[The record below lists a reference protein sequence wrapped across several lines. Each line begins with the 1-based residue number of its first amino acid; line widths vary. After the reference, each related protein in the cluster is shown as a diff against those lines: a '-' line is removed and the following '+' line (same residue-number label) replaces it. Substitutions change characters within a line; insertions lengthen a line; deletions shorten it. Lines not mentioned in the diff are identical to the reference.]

1 MTRKTSFF
9 LGTVSFLFLAGQ
21 AGFTSMHLLLLALL
35 PFLINGIIK
44 KFTTFSSGPFYLES
58 LPRQVQWLI
67 RFHLEKPAPD
77 ELDEKDI
84 FQARKLLFVF
94 TTIALLILFTY
105 TFFSLY
111 GVLNGS
117 IKATPETLGFFIFNL
132 VINIVLLAIIRYERR
147 LIQQSEVS
155 QNEEKLLCR
164 LRFMNFFILA
174 SMLNLVLQQGLNYLG
189 EELYNNLRIFQI
201 TDGIFIGLA
210 ISVLFISFEA
220 LIGMLRRI
228 RSMASFSGNI
238 EPIEES
244 YLIRAFFAEESFG
257 ASLSRFSQDL
267 LGLDLKQ
274 SRVVVFLFSVFEP
287 AILFST
293 ILAWLLTS
301 FVIVGPDEAGIIYRF
316 GSMTTENF
324 AEPGITTKLPW
335 PFGEYRLIKKDEV
348 RIANI
353 GFEPVKGTNHI
364 IWTKSHAK
372 ENFNLVAGDG
382 LELISIDCQIMYK
395 IDQVR
400 DYLMNYQN
408 PDELL
413 TAAAYRFLTRETVC
427 SSFDSIMGR
436 DRREFAET
444 LKDHIQKELDE
455 KKTGVRIVKIVFL
468 AMHPPI
474 EVAPVFEDVISA
486 QIDKNTSELAA
497 LTESIH
503 NRHMHKAFAAGEIF
517 AAKGQAL
524 TSIAEATG
532 QGQAFISQSI
542 GFNAAPDLSKFR
554 LKLESLQKLVENKK
568 LFVIDPS
575 LLRPSDRLIL
585 RIAE

>member
-1 MTRKTSFF
+1 
-9 LGTVSFLFLAGQ
+9 
-21 AGFTSMHLLLLALL
+21 MHLLLLALL
-35 PFLINGIIK
+35 PFLVSEIME
-44 KFTTFSSGPFYLES
+44 KFMFFSTGPFLLDS
-58 LPRQVQWLI
+58 FPRQVQWLI
-67 RFHLEKPAPD
+67 RFHLEKRAPD

-84 FQARKLLFVF
+84 FQAKKLLFVF
-94 TTIALLILFTY
+94 TVIALLILFAYSFIT
-105 TFFSLY
+105 LY
-111 GVLNGS
+111 GALNGS
-117 IKATPETLGFFIFNL
+117 IKANPETPGLFIFNL
-132 VINIVLLAIIRYERR
+132 AINIVLLAIIRYERR
-147 LIQQSEVS
+147 LIQQSEVGQS
-155 QNEEKLLCR
+155 EEKLLCR

-174 SMLNLVLQQGLNYLG
+174 NMLNLVMQQGLNYLG

-201 TDGIFIGLA
+201 YDGIFIGLT
-210 ISVLFISFEA
+210 ISVLFISIET
-220 LIGMLRRI
+220 LIGLFRRI
-228 RSMASFSGNI
+228 RSMANFSDNF
-238 EPIEES
+238 EPMEES

-287 AILFST
+287 AIIFST

-301 FVIVGPDEAGIIYRF
+301 FLIVGPDEAGIIYQF
-316 GSMTTENF
+316 GNITPGNY
-324 AEPGITTKLPW
+324 AEPGITMKLPW
-335 PFGEYRLIKKDEV
+335 PFGEYRLIKKEEV

-353 GFEPVKGTNHI
+353 GFEPVKGTNNI

-400 DYLMNYQN
+400 DYLMNFQN
-408 PDELL
+408 PDEVL
-413 TAAAYRFLTRETVC
+413 TAIAYRYLTRETVC
-427 SSFDSIMGR
+427 SSFDSIMSR

-474 EVAPVFEDVISA
+474 EVAPVFEDVISS

-568 LFVIDPS
+568 LFVVDRS
-575 LLRPSDRLIL
+575 LFRPSDRLIL

>member
-9 LGTVSFLFLAGQ
+9 LGTVGFLFLSVQ
-21 AGFTSMHLLLLALL
+21 AGLASMHILLLALL

-44 KFTTFSSGPFYLES
+44 KFTTLSFDPFYLES
-58 LPRQVQWLI
+58 FPRPIQGLI
-67 RFHLEKPAPD
+67 RFHLDKPAPN

-84 FQARKLLFVF
+84 LQARKLLFVF
-94 TTIALLILFTY
+94 TTIALLILFVY
-105 TFFSLY
+105 AFLALFKI
-111 GVLNGS
+111 LNGS
-117 IKATPETLGFFIFNL
+117 INANPETSGVFIFNL
-132 VINIVLLAIIRYERR
+132 IINIALLTSIRYERR

-155 QNEEKLLCR
+155 QYEEKLLCR
-164 LRFMNFFILA
+164 LRFMNFFILINIF
-174 SMLNLVLQQGLNYLG
+174 NLSLQQGLNYFG
-189 EELYNNLRIFQI
+189 EMLYYNLRIFQI
-201 TDGIFIGLA
+201 TDGIFIGMT
-210 ISVLFISFEA
+210 ISVLIITFES
-220 LIGMLRRI
+220 LIGTLRRI
-228 RSMASFSGNI
+228 RSMASFSASI
-238 EPIEES
+238 EPMEES
-244 YLIRAFFAEESFG
+244 YLIRAFFAEESFA

-274 SRVVVFLFSVFEP
+274 SRVVAFLFSVFEP

-348 RIANI
+348 RVANI

-413 TAAAYRFLTRETVC
+413 TAAAYRYVTRETVC

-444 LKDHIQKELDE
+444 LKTLIQKELDE
-455 KKTGVRIVKIVFL
+455 KKTGIRIVKIVFL

-503 NRHMHKAFAAGEIF
+503 NRYMHKAFAAGEIF
-517 AAKGQAL
+517 AARGQAL

-568 LFVIDPS
+568 LFVVDPS

-585 RIAE
+585 RITE